1 MDGSSRVG
9 RDHPNR
15 ACGVL
20 AAVLLA
26 LAACGADGGSGADAT
41 RRQATPPRRRTPAPR
56 STRACTT
63 RDPASRAQRRP
74 ASFDLALPGPTIR

>member
-20 AAVLLA
+20 AAVLA
-26 LAACGADGGSGADAT
+26 QVRGMCLAA
-41 RRQATPPRRRTPAPR
+41 PPTAAPPSTARRRR
-56 STRACTT
+56 
-63 RDPASRAQRRP
+63 
-74 ASFDLALPGPTIR
+74 G